1 MRNSFNLN
9 ILTPDKVFYR
19 GEVKE
24 LITENIH
31 GGIEILNNHI
41 ATITLLKPNLTK
53 FIDISGKEYKAFIS
67 TGILKVRDNEVTIIC
82 EACEWPNEIDFQRA
96 EASRVRATERLK
108 LKDGVD
114 ISRAEV
120 ALLRSL
126 TRLKTKGI

>member
-9 ILTPDKVFYR
+9 ILTPDKVFYK

-24 LITENIH
+24 LITENVY
-31 GGIEILNNHI
+31 GDIEILNNHI
-41 ATITLLKPNLTK
+41 AIITLLKPNLTK
-53 FIDISGKEYKAFIS
+53 FIDLNGKEYKAFVS
-67 TGILKVRDNEVTIIC
+67 TGILKVRDNEMNILC
-82 EACEWPNEIDFQRA
+82 DACEWPNEIDFQRA
-96 EASRVRATERLK
+96 EASRSRAAERLK

-126 TRLKTKGI
+126 TRLKIKGI